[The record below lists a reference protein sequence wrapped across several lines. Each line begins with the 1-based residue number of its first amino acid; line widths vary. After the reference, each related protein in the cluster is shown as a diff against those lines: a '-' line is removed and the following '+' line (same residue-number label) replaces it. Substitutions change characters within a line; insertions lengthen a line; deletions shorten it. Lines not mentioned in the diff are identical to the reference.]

1 MTDFEIKT
9 SAQPAPTISKEDLV
23 WAIAID
29 DDNTLTYG
37 DVHEII
43 HRDIAIGNDYRKER
57 IKLLT
62 GLSTGV
68 FALTVTFHKDLFG
81 GVSDAT
87 GIGLMLCGW
96 AALLISVLSGIQHF
110 RKWEDFYLEHR
121 KVGLAVWHYRIREEG
136 ADKEAAARDFQQGR
150 ERIDSL
156 RQEYGVWNFLQSWA
170 LLIGLALIAGYV
182 CYTSI
187 LLVNHPERR
196 PAPEHAASERVV
208 QSK

>member
-1 MTDFEIKT
+1 MTNPAK
-9 SAQPAPTISKEDLV
+9 PAPGSPAHSISAEDLKWSV
-23 WAIAID
+23 SAT
-29 DDNTLTYG
+29 DNGTVTYG

-62 GLSTGV
+62 GLATGV

-81 GVSDAT
+81 GVSDQT
-87 GIGLMLCGW
+87 GVGLMLGGW
-96 AALLISVLSGIQHF
+96 LALLISVLSGIEHF

-121 KVGLAVWHYRIREEG
+121 KVGLALWNYRKDAANQE
-136 ADKEAAARDFQQGR
+136 AARDFQNGR
-150 ERIDSL
+150 AKIKSL
-156 RQEYGVWNFLQSWA
+156 QQEYNIWNLLQSWT

-187 LLVNHPERR
+187 LLVNHPEKRS
-196 PAPEHAASERVV
+196 APEHTALEHGYHP
-208 QSK
+208 Q

>member
-1 MTDFEIKT
+1 MTKSKT
-9 SAQPAPTISKEDLV
+9 PASTPPAPTISDEDLV
-23 WAIAID
+23 WAISLNSN
-29 DDNTLTYG
+29 NTLTYG

-87 GIGLMLCGW
+87 GIGLMLGGW
-96 AALLISVLSGIQHF
+96 VALLISVLSGIQHF

-121 KVGLAVWHYRIREEG
+121 KVGLALWSYRKN
-136 ADKEAAARDFQQGR
+136 ADKEAAARNFQEGR
-150 ERIDSL
+150 ARIKSL
-156 RQEYGVWNFLQSWA
+156 QQEYGIWNLLRSGT

-187 LLVNHPERR
+187 LMVNHPERR
-196 PAPEHAASERVV
+196 SVTEHAVSEHST
-208 QSK
+208 QFK